1 MPPTDRPSDRCTL
14 DTGHDVFV
22 TLADQ
27 VLPLV
32 RTRGD
37 LHRWRA
43 ANAYGFELHEAVTL
57 LQDAAEN
64 EPPAEVLTVTQ
75 KAIASACKVI
85 MRADDS
91 SGIIGDAIR
100 ELLELHA
107 QLAFIAPP
115 KYRRLVDWMIRFQF
129 DNECDFFEIDP
140 AAYAPA
146 LGERGLA
153 AYRAKLDE
161 VAATVSPALSAEQR
175 QNLSSKD
182 RDAWTRVMHENHTR
196 FVLEWNA
203 RRLAVWDRDVDAII
217 ATHSRDRKVAAWL
230 QDTAEAL
237 AEIGEFDLAIDWA
250 RQATW
255 FDLGHQAAKASGYW
269 CALLAEHRPD
279 EELPARLEVFRR
291 WPTSSNASALHER
304 AGKTWPT
311 YADEVMSTLEGRP
324 REAVSFAIYGLDDIT
339 LAWNL
344 AHSLTLD
351 DSGLWQE
358 LAKRYEKVDALAVL
372 PIHTQLV
379 IAELEHANAGFYR
392 SAARRLA
399 RMRTLAAGSP
409 HAAEVDALIS
419 ELRETHRRRPRLQLE
434 FDKAGLP

>member
-1 MPPTDRPSDRCTL
+1 MVGRPVVQQSAR
-14 DTGHDVFV
+14 HDVTV

-27 VLPLV
+27 ILPLV
-32 RTRGD
+32 RTRTD

-43 ANAYGFELHEAVTL
+43 ANDYGSQLHEAVTL

-64 EPPAEVLTVTQ
+64 QPPAEVLTVTQ

-100 ELLELHA
+100 QLLELHA
-107 QLAFIAPP
+107 QLARTAPP
-115 KYRRLVDWMIRFQF
+115 PDRKLVDWMIRFQF
-129 DNECDFFEIDP
+129 DNECDFFTIDP
-140 AAYAPA
+140 VAYAPA
-146 LGERGLA
+146 LGERGMTT
-153 AYRAKLDE
+153 YRMKLDE
-161 VAATVSPALSAEQR
+161 IAAGLSPKLSDEHR
-175 QNLSSKD
+175 HNLWSTD
-182 RDAWTRVMHENHTR
+182 RDAWHQVLEQDHTR

-230 QDTAEAL
+230 QDTAKAL

-250 RQATW
+250 KQATY
-255 FDLGHQAAKASGYW
+255 FDLGHQAAKASEYW

-291 WPTSSNASALHER
+291 WPTSSNASALNKR
-304 AGKTWPT
+304 GGSSWPT
-311 YADEVMSTLEGRP
+311 YAEEVTATLERRP
-324 REAVSFAIYGLDDIT
+324 REAVSFALYGLDDLT

-351 DSGLWQE
+351 DSMLWQE
-358 LAKRYEKVDALAVL
+358 LAKRYEKVEPLAVL
-372 PIHTQLV
+372 PIYTQLV
-379 IAELEHANAGFYR
+379 LADLENAGAGSYR

-399 RMRTLAAGSP
+399 RMRTLASGSP
-409 HAAEVDALIS
+409 QAAEVDELIAD
-419 ELRETHRRRPRLQLE
+419 LRETHRRRPRLQLE

>member
-1 MPPTDRPSDRCTL
+1 VS
-14 DTGHDVFV
+14 
-22 TLADQ
+22 LADQ

-32 RTRGD
+32 RTRID

-43 ANAYGFELHEAVTL
+43 ANEYGTQLHEAVNL
-57 LQDAAEN
+57 LQDAAQN

-100 ELLELHA
+100 ELLDLHV
-107 QLAFIAPP
+107 QLARTSPP
-115 KYRRLVDWMIRFQF
+115 PYRKLVDWMIRFQF

-140 AAYAPA
+140 VAYAPA
-146 LGERGLA
+146 LGELGMA

-161 VAATVSPALSAEQR
+161 ILAGLNPQPSPEEERAMFRDRRHDPSAWER
-175 QNLSSKD
+175 I
-182 RDAWTRVMHENHTR
+182 AWDHGTR
-196 FVLEWNA
+196 FVLEWND

-230 QDTAEAL
+230 EDTAEAL

-250 RQATW
+250 RQATY
-255 FDLGHQAAKASGYW
+255 FDLNHQAAKASGYW
-269 CALLAEHRPD
+269 CALLAEHRP
-279 EELPARLEVFRR
+279 EEGLPARLEVFRR
-291 WPTSSNASALHER
+291 WPTSSNASVLRKR
-304 AGKTWPT
+304 AGASWPT
-311 YADEVMSTLEGRP
+311 YAEEVMATLQRLP
-324 REAVSFAIYGLDDIT
+324 REAVSFALYGLEDLT
-339 LAWNL
+339 LAWTL

-358 LAKRYEKVDALAVL
+358 LAKRYEKVDPLAVL
-372 PIHTQLV
+372 PIHRDLV
-379 IAELEHANAGFYR
+379 LADLEHADAGFYR

-399 RMRTLAAGSP
+399 RMRTLASGSP
-409 HAAEVDALIS
+409 DAVEVDELIAD
-419 ELRETHRRRPRLQLE
+419 LRETHRRRPRLQLE